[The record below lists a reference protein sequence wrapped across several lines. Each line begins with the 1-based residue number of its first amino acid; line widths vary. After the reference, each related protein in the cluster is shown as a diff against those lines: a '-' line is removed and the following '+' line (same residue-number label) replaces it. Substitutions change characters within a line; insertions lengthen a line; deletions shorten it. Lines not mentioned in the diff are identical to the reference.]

1 MNDIQRLNAFFAKE
15 AYSKDPVKSYSGYN
29 LVHSDPFTKVY
40 RSDIDKKQII
50 AVRGTEGFKDMLL
63 DAQLGLGKSVRSS
76 DRYKRSEDVV
86 KRYFDPRYNMEFAA
100 HSLGGAI
107 SNELSKR
114 FGANASLFNPYIN
127 REGISTAATVIRTS
141 DDPLQKLNSLG
152 GTDKI
157 AKQMAKDYV
166 DIGSTGGNLLQAH
179 SIEAFN

>member
-15 AYSKDPVKSYSGYN
+15 AYSKDPVKSYAGYN

-86 KRYFDPRYNMEFAA
+86 KKYFDPRYNMEFAA

-127 REGISTAATVIRTS
+127 REGISTAATIIRSS

-166 DIGSTGGNLLQAH
+166 DVGSTGGNLLQAH